1 MKLVFNGLLLMAIL
15 TSAIGLPFF
24 ALAQDY
30 TLLEPSVLSAG
41 QTTDGKVDFATY
53 IKSGFKTFLAVV
65 VIIAIVML
73 TASGLQ
79 YITAGSGG
87 GKGEA
92 KNRALAAILGLLID
106 LSAYLILRTINPD
119 LVDLTLDVNDQPRDG
134 GRDISAPTNPPNTGS
149 GVGGVSEV
157 GGGNYDQNLGAL
169 AGPKEEGE
177 TNAEAILRNAQFAAN
192 NASDTCH
199 ISGTQGGRL
208 ACAATVNGIVEVATG
223 EQVGGNLS
231 TNEMYNA
238 LQQQPERFE
247 QVGRGG
253 IGMSSAKPG
262 DIIITPS
269 NQGVGGQGH
278 VGICETTGCQN
289 IISNQSSSAT
299 VGRGI
304 DDEYWRNTYGVN
316 NVYIFRPIG

>member
-1 MKLVFNGLLLMAIL
+1 MAIL

-92 KNRALAAILGLLID
+92 KNRALAAILGLLIA

-119 LVDLTLDVNDQPRDG
+119 LVDLTLDVNNQTSDG

-149 GVGGVSEV
+149 GRGGVSEV

-169 AGPKEEGE
+169 LNEQEARDKFKEAGIPINKNPCPEGVDYQAVAGGC
-177 TNAEAILRNAQFAAN
+177 TNL
-192 NASDTCH
+192 
-199 ISGTQGGRL
+199 
-208 ACAATVNGIVEVATG
+208 NGIPDSAVDGAINMRDDCSEY
-223 EQVGGNLS
+223 LS
-231 TNEMYNA
+231 GI
-238 LQQQPERFE
+238 
-247 QVGRGG
+247 GRGG
-253 IGMSSAKPG
+253 TCYMMINGGTEGGHSAH
-262 DIIITPS
+262 
-269 NQGVGGQGH
+269 GVGKSVLDIDDTPELHSYIVNEGEK
-278 VGICETTGCQN
+278 VG
-289 IISNQSSSAT
+289 SSS
-299 VGRGI
+299 RGDYYKLGNDQVLI
-304 DDEYWRNTYGVN
+304 EENPPHFHVSFNKY
-316 NVYIFRPIG
+316 P